1 MLKLNLGVRLELGVN
16 ILVHLLVVNWL
27 VVNWLKYIF
36 SYEFEDKLCPK
47 KVYFESLKLTDI
59 QR

>member
-1 MLKLNLGVRLELGVN
+1 MRLKLGVN
-16 ILVHLLVVNWL
+16 ILGAFACGALFDISLSGL
-27 VVNWLKYIF
+27 NWLKYIF